1 MRDIDIARR
10 VGRRSNKTFR
20 GLDPQGPPCLYP
32 KLDYPQPIFLPRS
45 IPFLEAPSSGGEA
58 ASAAQQQRL
67 PDRKSRCWS
76 IWVERVNRLVS
87 DMKQRT
93 GIEVSIR
100 SASEFLDI
108 LEFLRRSGRNQAAML
123 DHDHLFANDNDNAC
137 RTHHRKA
144 KKASLV

>member
-1 MRDIDIARR
+1 MP
-10 VGRRSNKTFR
+10 
-20 GLDPQGPPCLYP
+20 L
-32 KLDYPQPIFLPRS
+32 
-45 IPFLEAPSSGGEA
+45 LEAPSSGGEA

-108 LEFLRRSGRNQAAML
+108 LEFLRRSGRNQAAIS
-123 DHDHLFANDNDNAC
+123 DHDPYDLISGSE
-137 RTHHRKA
+137 T
-144 KKASLV
+144 ASSQNPHTRSR